1 LTFANLP
8 GRVFGIVAGD
18 ELFSD
23 SFPVQLIDGV
33 VYRVKGKVGVSA
45 FILVLFTIPKRVKFL
60 YAVVSI
66 LGQSFGRKT
75 LNHQTELL
83 LEQWQQILA
92 VGCTHIA
99 YILNKM

>member
-1 LTFANLP
+1 MTVL
-8 GRVFGIVAGD
+8 GRVFEIVAGD

-60 YAVVSI
+60 YAFVSI
-66 LGQSFGRKT
+66 QGQSFGRKM

-92 VGCTHIA
+92 VGCTRIA